1 MFLDHDSNNNHVPD
15 RGTISS
21 KKPLT
26 SSSSLSNEPSNQL
39 DRSSYGSNTPTL
51 PAETSRPTIRTG
63 APYSH
68 SAIIE
73 PLNKDHRIEMGLE
86 SGKPNN
92 NNANNNKN
100 KRNNNNSYRT
110 SNSIVIIFLLEVIAL
125 VLLTV
130 LGYVLHFTDTI
141 SVIQRNVHC
150 MDLVQSQIPPEYAE
164 SLWFHTVST
173 RNFQLIYII
182 GPIILILLIEII
194 RQLILLGLAHNS
206 QQTSIVQ
213 NKLNLSFP
221 IYLRRTIRFIGG
233 FLMGILMNTI
243 LVDIVQYQTG
253 MIRPN
258 LLETCPKLAD
268 LCRSSVANQLN
279 HSQLTDNCSPAD
291 LKRSQMSFPSLT
303 GSLVAYSTLYLILY
317 LWYAMPYRAL
327 RFVRIYATL
336 ALMATSILT
345 LNTRYLLNQNS
356 LISLC
361 VGSIIGILFA
371 LFIVYAHL
379 NAFANRLS
387 TTNVLAANRIASSGR
402 SLSTSNNNG
411 NNSASIT
418 NEQLFDSSSSIS
430 QSNLFAD
437 DEKEWFWKSF
447 RIPRVHTF
455 RQSARNMWKRSE
467 NLFNNSRTSLSNNN
481 NNGSNQTTM
490 RKNGKSTAT
499 TVSSNNAYI
508 NPAFN
513 ARDDSILANHI
524 HQDSRFSRQDS
535 TPNSNVP
542 NVQYSS
548 TETRNNQMRTFQA

>member
-182 GPIILILLIEII
+182 GPIIL
-194 RQLILLGLAHNS
+194 
-206 QQTSIVQ
+206 
-213 NKLNLSFP
+213 
-221 IYLRRTIRFIGG
+221 
-233 FLMGILMNTI
+233 
-243 LVDIVQYQTG
+243 
-253 MIRPN
+253 
-258 LLETCPKLAD
+258 
-268 LCRSSVANQLN
+268 
-279 HSQLTDNCSPAD
+279 
-291 LKRSQMSFPSLT
+291 
-303 GSLVAYSTLYLILY
+303 
-317 LWYAMPYRAL
+317 
-327 RFVRIYATL
+327 
-336 ALMATSILT
+336 
-345 LNTRYLLNQNS
+345 
-356 LISLC
+356 
-361 VGSIIGILFA
+361 
-371 LFIVYAHL
+371 
-379 NAFANRLS
+379 
-387 TTNVLAANRIASSGR
+387 
-402 SLSTSNNNG
+402 
-411 NNSASIT
+411 
-418 NEQLFDSSSSIS
+418 
-430 QSNLFAD
+430 
-437 DEKEWFWKSF
+437 
-447 RIPRVHTF
+447 
-455 RQSARNMWKRSE
+455 
-467 NLFNNSRTSLSNNN
+467 
-481 NNGSNQTTM
+481 
-490 RKNGKSTAT
+490 
-499 TVSSNNAYI
+499 VS
-508 NPAFN
+508 
-513 ARDDSILANHI
+513 D
-524 HQDSRFSRQDS
+524 
-535 TPNSNVP
+535 
-542 NVQYSS
+542 
-548 TETRNNQMRTFQA
+548 